1 MDEIIYYWQACCD
14 VQPDH
19 RISAMAMH
27 HLLYRI
33 YNLQASGGTER
44 GNIKETCW
52 LIVCIIG
59 VDVYSILLMH

>member
-14 VQPDH
+14 VQPG
-19 RISAMAMH
+19 RISVMAMH

-33 YNLQASGGTER
+33 YNLQASGGMKR